1 MSKPVFGSV
10 DELLAAVGTPLG
22 TSDWLTVA
30 QDRVNLFADATDDHQ
45 WIHVDTERAKGSE
58 FGATIA
64 HGFLTLSLAAR
75 FAPEIVDIRFKHG
88 LNYGLDKVRFPMP
101 VKVGSRIRGS
111 GEIAAAEKT
120 KDGGVQVNLRITV
133 EIEHQAKPAC
143 VIEWINRYYF

>member
-1 MSKPVFGSV
+1 MSKPVFTTI
-10 DELLAAVGTPLG
+10 DEVLAGVGARLG
-22 TSDWLTVA
+22 TSDWLTVT

-45 WIHVDTERAKGSE
+45 WIHVDAERAKDSE
-58 FGATIA
+58 FGGTIA

-75 FAPEIVDIRFKHG
+75 FALEIIDIRFRHG
-88 LNYGLDKVRFPMP
+88 LNYGMDKVRFPMP
-101 VKVGSRIRGS
+101 VRVGSRIRGS
-111 GEIAAAEKT
+111 GEIAAAERT